1 MAESGVIKQTIGR
14 AVLRLSGWAYEGAPP
29 AARRCVLIAAP
40 HTSNWDFVYMMAMAW
55 ALGVQLRWMG
65 KASLFVFPLGVFFRA
80 LGGLP
85 IRRGLRANLVE
96 QSVARF
102 AEGGDLALA
111 VPAEGTRSRGTHWR
125 SGFYH
130 IARLAEVPVVLGYLD
145 YARKRGGVGPEVR
158 PSGDVRADM
167 DRLRAFYADKVG
179 RYPALF
185 TPPRL
190 AEEAT
195 PAPEPPATKPGAD

>member
-1 MAESGVIKQTIGR
+1 VIKKTIGR
-14 AVLRLSGWAYEGAPP
+14 VVLRVSGWAYEGHPP
-29 AARRCVLIAAP
+29 AARRYVLIAAP

-65 KASLFVFPLGVFFRA
+65 KASLFVFPLGVVFRA

-85 IRRGLRANLVE
+85 IRRDQRTNLVE

-111 VPAEGTRSRGTHWR
+111 VPAEGTRRRGTHWR

-190 AEEAT
+190 AEEE
-195 PAPEPPATKPGAD
+195 PAAPMPEPPATKPGAP